1 MADDP
6 DLNFMKTPDSPSSDD
21 SALPEKRTGLKRLI
35 LATGYSLHGLGS
47 ALKHESAFRA
57 ELVLGAIMMIIAAVL
72 PIDLLSKALLFSAIF
87 LVLIVELLNSS
98 LEWVVDYI
106 SLQRHPF
113 AKRAKDMASAAVFMS
128 LLNCGMIWVLVLVHN
143 RPQWCPW
150 Y

>member
-1 MADDP
+1 
-6 DLNFMKTPDSPSSDD
+6 MKTPESPPSDD
-21 SALPEKRTGLKRLI
+21 SELPGKRTGIKRLI
-35 LATGYSLHGLGS
+35 LATGYSLQGLGS
-47 ALKHESAFRA
+47 ALKHESAFRT
-57 ELVLGAIMMIIAAVL
+57 ELIIGVALMIIAAVL
-72 PIDLLSKALLFSAIF
+72 PIDLLSKALLFSAVL
-87 LVLIVELLNSS
+87 LVLIVELLNSG

-128 LLNCGMIWVLVLVHN
+128 LLNCGMIWVLVLVHH